1 MSERKRVLVVGS
13 GGREHTI
20 VSAIARSPSQP
31 EIFCAPGNAGISEEA
46 RCVDISGEDI
56 EGLLDFAR
64 KESIDLTIVGPEAPL
79 VAGIVDLFE
88 AEGLKVFGPG
98 KGGAQLE
105 GSKIF
110 CKEFLCRHGIPTAA
124 FEIFDDSEAA
134 LAHVR
139 ERPLPMVV
147 KADGLAAGKGVIVAH
162 DRDTA
167 AEAVKDIMVDRSF
180 GEAGARVLI
189 EDCLTGSEISVMALT
204 DGSNYLPLETAQ
216 DYKPAF
222 DGNEG
227 PNTGGMG
234 SYSPYYSLGD
244 PLVQDILNR
253 VIRKTVEGLAEEGLP
268 FKGVLYAGIMLT
280 EDGPMML
287 EYNARFGDPETQSIL
302 SRLKTDPLAVF
313 EAASVA
319 GGLADLVLEWDER
332 DAVCIVAASGGYPGS
347 YENGRPI
354 TGIDSARENGEP
366 EALWVYH
373 AGTRHDESGTL
384 VTAGGRV
391 LGITALGENREAA
404 RAEAYKALD
413 SISFEGLHSRSDI
426 GLTMGN

>member
-1 MSERKRVLVVGS
+1 MSERKKVLVVGS

-31 EIFCAPGNAGISEEA
+31 EIFCAPGNAGIREEA
-46 RCVDISGEDI
+46 QCVDISGEDI
-56 EGLLDFAR
+56 EALLDFAR
-64 KESIDLTIVGPEAPL
+64 NESIDLTIVGPEAPL

-88 AEGLKVFGPG
+88 GEGLKIFGPG

-110 CKEFLCRHGIPTAA
+110 CKEFLCRHEIPTAA

-134 LAHVR
+134 LAHVN

-162 DRDTA
+162 DRATA

-189 EDCLTGSEISVMALT
+189 EDCLTGSEISIMALT
-204 DGSNYLPLETAQ
+204 DGTNYLPLETAQ

-222 DGNEG
+222 NGNVG

-244 PLVQDILNR
+244 PLVQDILDR
-253 VIRKTVEGLAEEGLP
+253 VIRKTVEGLAQEDLP

-313 EAASVA
+313 EAASVP
-319 GGLADLVLEWDER
+319 GGLENLVLEWDER

-347 YENGRPI
+347 YDKGIPI
-354 TGIDSARENGEP
+354 TGIDKARENGEP
-366 EALWVYH
+366 DALWVYH
-373 AGTRHDESGTL
+373 AGTGQDESGTL

-391 LGITALGENREAA
+391 LGITALGENRDAA
-404 RAEAYKALD
+404 RAEAYKALE
-413 SISFEGLHSRSDI
+413 SISFDGLHSRSDI
-426 GLTMGN
+426 GTTMAN

>member
-1 MSERKRVLVVGS
+1 MSERKKVLVVGS

-20 VSAIARSPSQP
+20 VSAISRSPSNP
-31 EIFCAPGNAGISEEA
+31 EIYCAPGNAGIAEEA
-46 RCVDISGEDI
+46 QCVDIGGEDI
-56 EGLLDFAR
+56 DRLLQFAR
-64 KESIDLTIVGPEAPL
+64 AEEIDLTIVGPEAPL

-88 AEGLKVFGPG
+88 SEGLKIFGPG
-98 KGGAQLE
+98 RGGAQLE

-124 FEIFDDSEAA
+124 FEIFEDSEAA
-134 LAHVR
+134 LAHVN
-139 ERPLPMVV
+139 ERPLPMVI

-167 AEAVKDIMVDRSF
+167 IKAVEDIMVERSF
-180 GEAGARVLI
+180 GDAGSRVLI
-189 EDCLTGSEISVMALT
+189 EDCLTGSEISIMALT
-204 DGSNYLPLETAQ
+204 DGTNYLPLETAQ

-222 DGNEG
+222 NGNEG

-244 PLVQDILNR
+244 PLVQDILDR
-253 VIRKTVEGLAEEGLP
+253 VIRKTVEGLAQEDLP

-313 EAASVA
+313 EAASVP
-319 GGLADLVLEWDER
+319 GGLENLVLEWDER

-347 YENGRPI
+347 YDKGIPI
-354 TGIDSARENGEP
+354 TGIDKARENGEP
-366 EALWVYH
+366 DALWVYH
-373 AGTRHDESGTL
+373 AGTGQDESGTL

-391 LGITALGENREAA
+391 LGITALGENRDAA
-404 RAEAYKALD
+404 RAEAYKALE
-413 SISFEGLHSRSDI
+413 SISFDGLHSRSDI
-426 GLTMGN
+426 GTTMAN

>member
-1 MSERKRVLVVGS
+1 MNEKKSVLVVGS

-20 VSAIARSPSQP
+20 VSAIARSPSGP
-31 EIFCAPGNAGISEEA
+31 EIYCAPGNAGISTEA
-46 RCVDISGEDI
+46 QCVDIGGEDI
-56 EGLLDFAR
+56 AKLLEFAR
-64 KESIDLTIVGPEAPL
+64 EKSIDLTIVGPEAPL

-88 AEGLKVFGPG
+88 SEGLKIFGPG
-98 KGGAQLE
+98 RGGAQLE

-124 FEIFDDSEAA
+124 FEVFDDSESA
-134 LAHVR
+134 LAHVN

-162 DRDTA
+162 DRATA
-167 AEAVKDIMVDRSF
+167 AEAVKDIMVARSF

-189 EDCLTGSEISVMALT
+189 EDCLSGSEISIMALT
-204 DGSNYLPLETAQ
+204 DGTNYLPLETAQ

-244 PLVQDILNR
+244 PLVQDILDR
-253 VIRKTVEGLAEEGLP
+253 VIRRTVEGLAQEKLP

-280 EDGPMML
+280 EEGPMVL

-313 EAASVA
+313 EAASVP
-319 GGLADLVLEWDER
+319 GGLENLVLEWDER
-332 DAVCIVAASGGYPGS
+332 DAVCIVAASEGYPGS
-347 YENGRPI
+347 YEQGIPIEGLEPTNGDAQE
-354 TGIDSARENGEP
+354 TG
-366 EALWVYH
+366 LWVYH
-373 AGTRHDESGTL
+373 AGTRLGDSGEIL
-384 VTAGGRV
+384 TAGGRV
-391 LGITALGENREAA
+391 LGITALGEDRDAA
-404 RAEAYKALD
+404 RAKAYEALG

>member
-1 MSERKRVLVVGS
+1 MSERKKVLVVGS

-31 EIFCAPGNAGISEEA
+31 EIYCAPGNAGISEEA
-46 RCVDISGEDI
+46 QCVDIAGDDI
-56 EGLLDFAR
+56 ERLLDFAR
-64 KESIDLTIVGPEAPL
+64 NESIDLTIVGPEAPL

-88 AEGLKVFGPG
+88 GEGLKIFGPG

-110 CKEFLCRHGIPTAA
+110 CKEFLCRHEIPTAA
-124 FEIFDDSEAA
+124 FEIFDDSESA
-134 LAHVR
+134 LAHVN

-162 DRDTA
+162 DRATA
-167 AEAVKDIMVDRSF
+167 AAAVKDIMVDRSF

-189 EDCLTGSEISVMALT
+189 EDCLTGSEISIMALT
-204 DGSNYLPLETAQ
+204 DGTHYLPLETAQ

-244 PLVQDILNR
+244 PLVQNILDR
-253 VIRKTVEGLAEEGLP
+253 VIRKTVEGLAQEGLP

-313 EAASVA
+313 EAASVP
-319 GGLADLVLEWDER
+319 GGLENLVLEWDER

-347 YENGRPI
+347 YDKGLPI
-354 TGIDSARENGEP
+354 TGIDKARENGEA
-366 EALWVYH
+366 EALWIYH
-373 AGTRHDESGTL
+373 AGTGQDESGTL

-391 LGITALGENREAA
+391 LGITALGDNREAA
-404 RAEAYKALD
+404 RAEAYKALE

-426 GLTMGN
+426 GTTMAN

>member
-1 MSERKRVLVVGS
+1 MNEKKRVLVVGS

-20 VSAIARSPSQP
+20 VSAIARSPSGP
-31 EIFCAPGNAGISEEA
+31 EIYCAPGNAGIAAEA
-46 RCVDISGEDI
+46 QCVDIGGEDI
-56 EGLLDFAR
+56 AKLLEFAR
-64 KESIDLTIVGPEAPL
+64 EKSIGLTIVGPEAPL

-88 AEGLKVFGPG
+88 SEGLKIFGPG
-98 KGGAQLE
+98 RGGAQLE

-110 CKEFLCRHGIPTAA
+110 CKEFLCRHEIPTAA
-124 FEIFDDSEAA
+124 FEIFDDSESA
-134 LAHVR
+134 LAHVN

-162 DRDTA
+162 DRATA

-189 EDCLTGSEISVMALT
+189 EDCLTGSEISIMALT
-204 DGSNYLPLETAQ
+204 DGTNYLPLETAQ

-222 DGNEG
+222 NGNEG

-244 PLVQDILNR
+244 PLVQDILDR
-253 VIRKTVEGLAEEGLP
+253 VIRKTVEGLAQEDLP

-313 EAASVA
+313 EAASVP
-319 GGLADLVLEWDER
+319 GGLENLVLEWDER

-347 YENGRPI
+347 YDKGIPI
-354 TGIDSARENGEP
+354 TGIDKARENGEP
-366 EALWVYH
+366 DALWVYH
-373 AGTRHDESGTL
+373 AGTGQDESGTL

-391 LGITALGENREAA
+391 LGITALGENRDAA
-404 RAEAYKALD
+404 RAEAYKALE
-413 SISFEGLHSRSDI
+413 SISFDGLHSRSDI
-426 GLTMGN
+426 GTTMAN

>member
-1 MSERKRVLVVGS
+1 MSERKKVLVVGS

-31 EIFCAPGNAGISEEA
+31 EIYCAPGNAGISEEA
-46 RCVDISGEDI
+46 QCVDIAGEDI
-56 EGLLDFAR
+56 EALLEFAR
-64 KESIDLTIVGPEAPL
+64 NESIDLTIVGPEAPL
-79 VAGIVDLFE
+79 VEGIVDLFE
-88 AEGLKVFGPG
+88 GEGLKIFGPG

-110 CKEFLCRHGIPTAA
+110 CKEFLCRHEIPTAA
-124 FEIFDDSEAA
+124 FEIFDDSESA
-134 LAHVR
+134 LAHVN

-162 DRDTA
+162 DRATA

-189 EDCLTGSEISVMALT
+189 EDCLTGSEISIMALT
-204 DGSNYLPLETAQ
+204 DGTNYLPLETAQ

-222 DGNEG
+222 NGNEG

-244 PLVQDILNR
+244 PLVQDILDR
-253 VIRKTVEGLAEEGLP
+253 VIRKTVEGLAQENLP

-313 EAASVA
+313 EAASVP
-319 GGLADLVLEWDER
+319 GGLENLVLEWDER

-347 YENGRPI
+347 YDKGIPI
-354 TGIDSARENGEP
+354 TGIDKARENGEP
-366 EALWVYH
+366 DALWVYH
-373 AGTRHDESGTL
+373 AGTGQDESGTL

-404 RAEAYKALD
+404 RAEAYKALEA
-413 SISFEGLHSRSDI
+413 ISFDGLHSRNDI
-426 GLTMGN
+426 GTTMAN

>member
-1 MSERKRVLVVGS
+1 MSERKKVLVVGS

-20 VSAIARSPSQP
+20 VAAISRSPSSP
-31 EIFCAPGNAGISEEA
+31 EIYCAPGNAGIAEA
-46 RCVDISGEDI
+46 AQCVDIGGEDI
-56 EGLLDFAR
+56 EGLLQFAR
-64 KESIDLTIVGPEAPL
+64 AEEINLTIVGPEAPL

-88 AEGLKVFGPG
+88 SEGLKIFGPG

-124 FEIFDDSEAA
+124 FEIFEDSEAA
-134 LAHVR
+134 LAHVN
-139 ERPLPMVV
+139 ERALPMVI

-167 AEAVKDIMVDRSF
+167 IKAVEDIMVERSF
-180 GEAGARVLI
+180 GDAGSRVLI
-189 EDCLTGSEISVMALT
+189 EDCLTGSEISIMALT
-204 DGSNYLPLETAQ
+204 DGVNYLPLETAQ

-244 PLVQDILNR
+244 PLVQDILNK
-253 VIRKTVEGLAEEGLP
+253 VIRKTVEGLAQEGLP

-280 EDGPMML
+280 DEGPMML

-313 EAASVA
+313 EATSEP
-319 GGLADLVLEWDER
+319 GGLEEMVLEWDER

-347 YENGRPI
+347 YEQGVPI
-354 TGIDSARENGEP
+354 EGLTPAGEDSQ
-366 EALWVYH
+366 EAGLWVYH
-373 AGTRHDESGTL
+373 AGTRRGETGETL
-384 VTAGGRV
+384 TAGGRV
-391 LGITALGENREAA
+391 LGVTALGETRQAASEKAYEALA
-404 RAEAYKALD
+404 G
-413 SISFEGLHSRSDI
+413 ISFDGLHSRSDI
-426 GLTMGN
+426 GQTMAN

>member
-1 MSERKRVLVVGS
+1 MSERKKVLVVGS

-31 EIFCAPGNAGISEEA
+31 EIYCAPGNAGISEEA

-56 EGLLDFAR
+56 DGLLDFAR
-64 KESIDLTIVGPEAPL
+64 NESIDLTIVGPEAPL
-79 VAGIVDLFE
+79 VAGIVDIFE
-88 AEGLKVFGPG
+88 GEGLKIFGPG

-134 LAHVR
+134 LAHVN

-162 DRDTA
+162 DRATA

-189 EDCLTGSEISVMALT
+189 EDCLTGSEISIMALT
-204 DGSNYLPLETAQ
+204 DGTNYLPLETAQ

-244 PLVQDILNR
+244 PLVQDILDR

-313 EAASVA
+313 EASSVP
-319 GGLADLVLEWDER
+319 GGLENLVLEWDER
-332 DAVCIVAASGGYPGS
+332 DAICIVAASGGYPGS
-347 YENGRPI
+347 YDKGVPI
-354 TGIDSARENGEP
+354 TGIDKARENGEP
-366 EALWVYH
+366 DALWVYH
-373 AGTRHDESGTL
+373 AGTGQDESGTL

-404 RAEAYKALD
+404 RAEAYKALEA
-413 SISFEGLHSRSDI
+413 ISFDGLHSRSDI
-426 GLTMGN
+426 GTTMAN

>member
-1 MSERKRVLVVGS
+1 MSERKKVLVVGS

-31 EIFCAPGNAGISEEA
+31 EIYCAPGNAGISEQA
-46 RCVDISGEDI
+46 QCVDIAGDDI

-64 KESIDLTIVGPEAPL
+64 NESIDLTIVGPEAPL

-88 AEGLKVFGPG
+88 GEGLKIFGPG

-124 FEIFDDSEAA
+124 FEIFDDSESA
-134 LAHVR
+134 LAHVN

-162 DRDTA
+162 DRATA

-189 EDCLTGSEISVMALT
+189 EDCLTGSEISIMALT
-204 DGSNYLPLETAQ
+204 DGTNYLPLETAQ

-244 PLVQDILNR
+244 PLVQDILDR

-280 EDGPMML
+280 DDGPMML

-313 EAASVA
+313 EAASVP
-319 GGLADLVLEWDER
+319 GGLENLVLEWDER

-347 YENGRPI
+347 YGKGLPI
-354 TGIDSARENGEP
+354 TGIDKARENGES

-373 AGTRHDESGTL
+373 AGTGQDESGTL

-404 RAEAYKALD
+404 RTEAYKALE

-426 GLTMGN
+426 GMTMTN